1 MQVIEH
7 QYLQYKNVLTFK
19 TKIDNTP
26 ISDFINRISEN
37 INVLNLKQNGKIV
50 FTQKS
55 SYTEFIIPIDRE
67 IVSNEFYKFKS
78 VFKFVNALRIRHYGS
93 FEKIGNK
100 VEILNKYI
108 KLHSLYPI
116 TQPYFIV
123 QDCENEIYD
132 VYIGISENVL

>member
-67 IVSNEFYKFKS
+67 IASNEFYKFKQIY
-78 VFKFVNALRIRHYGS
+78 ALTAP
-93 FEKIGNK
+93 
-100 VEILNKYI
+100 YI
-108 KLHSLYPI
+108 PTRKPMYPI
-116 TQPYFIV
+116 
-123 QDCENEIYD
+123 
-132 VYIGISENVL
+132 